1 MDINAAF
8 PSNWLK
14 APDLGGQDVTVEMAD
29 VRLEEVGQG
38 AEAEQLP
45 VLYFTGQQKGL
56 ILNKTNAR
64 TISGLYGTETNGWS
78 SRPITL
84 FPTTTTYGSETRDC
98 IRIKAPTG
106 PVTAPASPPPPPT
119 PPPTPPAQDTGGF
132 F

>member
-14 APDLGGQDVTVEMAD
+14 SPDLGGRDVTVEMAD

-38 AEAEQLP
+38 ADAEELP
-45 VLYFTGQQKGL
+45 VLYFQGQTKGL

-64 TISGLYGTETNGWS
+64 TISGLYGSETTGWS
-78 SRPITL
+78 GRAVTL
-84 FPTTTTYGSETRDC
+84 YPTTTTYGSETRDC

-106 PVTAPASPPPPPT
+106 PVAPAEPPPPP
-119 PPPTPPAQDTGGF
+119 PPPQDTGGF